1 MNSKVAILFLALCS
15 VYSGALSRLEK
26 RQLDNIV
33 PEECRAAI
41 DLTQLPGL
49 ALPALCSDVNTNQTQ
64 LCRFC
69 TGPLCPTL
77 TGDNEEVCSRL
88 FYEGC
93 QTLGVNVSECQTT
106 APTTDQCIATLDFS
120 ELLMA
125 GLPALCL
132 DRVNT
137 PLVDLCRNCT
147 GTSCGFLTGAT
158 AADCRQLF
166 YLGCRAVGVTAT
178 ECSSATATE
187 CSSAT
192 ATECSSATALVTV
205 KGVLTVVLLVAAFLI
220 F

>member
-106 APTTDQCIATLDFS
+106 ASDFPTTNQCIGTLDIS
-120 ELLMA
+120 ELA
-125 GLPALCL
+125 GLPGLCF

-178 ECSSATATE
+178 ECSSATG
-187 CSSAT
+187 
-192 ATECSSATALVTV
+192 LVTV